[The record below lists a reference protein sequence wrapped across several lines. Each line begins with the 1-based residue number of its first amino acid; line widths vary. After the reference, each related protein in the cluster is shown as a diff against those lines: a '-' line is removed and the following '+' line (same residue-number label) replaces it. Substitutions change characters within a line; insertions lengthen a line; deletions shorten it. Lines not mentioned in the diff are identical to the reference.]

1 MYRIVLTATCNVYR
15 KYIDVSEVTETA
27 KAILFSADLTTG
39 RPNFV
44 ALTCQ
49 YKRSYRTSF
58 TYADAEGS
66 ILTFERNRRVD

>member
-27 KAILFSADLTTG
+27 KVILFSADLTTG
-39 RPNFV
+39 NFV

-58 TYADAEGS
+58 TYADAEGI